1 MVDQEYIDNKAS
13 RKLYE
18 LLKPYF
24 DTGFPS
30 GDVLESITFH
40 IIPDSSR
47 FGFFVSADD
56 LRLNDSR
63 WDEYY
68 DDSDDFAAEIRNLMD
83 DYNTLATKEIVD
95 HLESARKLVL
105 KIREEDKVIKFI
117 DEITEVIDSKCFE
130 ICKDLLSKTEWK
142 YFSKYCEWLSITIYG
157 DGKVVKEDS

>member
-1 MVDQEYIDNKAS
+1 MEDQEYIDNKAS

-24 DTGFPS
+24 DSGFPS
-30 GDVLESITFH
+30 GDVLDSVTFH
-40 IIPDSSR
+40 LIPDSSR
-47 FGFFVSADD
+47 SGVFVSVDD

-68 DDSDDFAAEIRNLMD
+68 DDSVDFAEDIKNLIEE
-83 DYNTLATKEIVD
+83 YNILATKEIID

-117 DEITEVIDSKCFE
+117 NEITEVIDLKGFE

-142 YFSKYCEWLSITIYG
+142 YFFKYCEWSTITIYN
-157 DGKVVKEDS
+157 DGKVVRKDS

>member
-1 MVDQEYIDNKAS
+1 MKDQEYIDNKAS
-13 RKLYE
+13 KELYE

-30 GDVLESITFH
+30 GDVLESVSFH
-40 IIPDSSR
+40 LYPSVDK
-47 FGFFVSADD
+47 GFFVSTDD

-68 DDSDDFAAEIRNLMD
+68 DDSVDFADEIRNLID

-117 DEITEVIDSKCFE
+117 DEITEAIDSKGFG
-130 ICKDLLSKTEWK
+130 ICKNLLSKTEWK
-142 YFSKYCEWLSITIYG
+142 YFFKYLDWSTITIYR
-157 DGKVVKEDS
+157 DGKVVREDS